1 MNQVKELLEK
11 SLKEKPLVGVDN
23 RTEIYNVSKVE
34 GEVKASFITHIS
46 EKLYRLIIFFVFFE
60 WRSQL

>member
-46 EKLYRLIIFFVFFE
+46 EQLYRLIIFFVFFE
-60 WRSQL
+60 